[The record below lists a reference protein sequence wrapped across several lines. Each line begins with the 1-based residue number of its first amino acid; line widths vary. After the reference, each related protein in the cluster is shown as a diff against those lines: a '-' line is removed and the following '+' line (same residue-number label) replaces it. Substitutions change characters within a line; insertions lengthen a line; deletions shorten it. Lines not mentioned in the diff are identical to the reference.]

1 MTVLWNRLVLA
12 LNGFKV
18 FPRTTPIHTPEDDF
32 RNPPTTDDG
41 VFGLSHPEFIGCSI
55 GLRTILY
62 RLAITAKLKRR
73 RLQNTL

>member
-41 VFGLSHPEFIGCSI
+41 VFGLSHPEFIGC
-55 GLRTILY
+55 
-62 RLAITAKLKRR
+62 
-73 RLQNTL
+73 